1 MSFCGWSCFLLSP
14 QEFVHT
20 FRQKNVNEWPFS
32 EFLLKKKVKSHRT
45 NLISSYRIY
54 DSHFLFSH
62 SGLLQNSPCFPVLSH
77 FLFLINSFFSPSVG
91 SRLRNLFLGGSHHK
105 NGSYPVYEA
114 LYDSPTLYPRR
125 SV

>member
-1 MSFCGWSCFLLSP
+1 MSFCGWRCFLLSP

-20 FRQKNVNEWPFS
+20 FKAKSLNEWHFS

-54 DSHFLFSH
+54 DSHFLFSYT
-62 SGLLQNSPCFPVLSH
+62 GLLKNSPSFPVLSH

-91 SRLRNLFLGGSHHK
+91 SRLKNLFLRGSHHK
-105 NGSYPVYEA
+105 NGPYPVYGSA
-114 LYDSPTLYPRR
+114 L
-125 SV
+125 